1 MERDREEKGEDEMG
15 QEEGEGMV
23 VMMDYC
29 EFPRGGELVRK
40 IIGMNSKVLL
50 ES

>member
-1 MERDREEKGEDEMG
+1 MERDREEKGEDGMG
-15 QEEGEGMV
+15 QGEGMV

-40 IIGMNSKVLL
+40 IIGMNSKLL